1 MYINVSIKIFPHQYV
16 LLIITVFI
24 AFLLN
29 SIELIIILKQLPL
42 IMSVTFLCIYYMY
55 SFILFLVGI
64 YSKISFSGINP
75 IKIVDYIFQF
85 FALKN
90 KKGIK

>member
-1 MYINVSIKIFPHQYV
+1 MA
-16 LLIITVFI
+16 FI

-29 SIELIIILKQLPL
+29 SIELVILLKQLPL
-42 IMSVTFLCIYYMY
+42 KISVTFLCIYYMY
-55 SFILFLVGI
+55 SFIFFLVRI
-64 YSKISFSGINP
+64 YSKSSFSGINP
-75 IKIVDYIFQF
+75 IKIVDFIFQF